1 MQKGKQSIAD
11 SVLEGIYRETFDV
24 LSELYV
30 EGTFQYIEENYP
42 DLDRE
47 MTITDENINRI
58 WLLCLEGEEHL
69 ENFKKAV
76 DYYKK
81 LVLTALKIWE
91 KDLCKEQEPEQ
102 HKILQKN

>member
-1 MQKGKQSIAD
+1 MKKGKQSIAD
-11 SVLEGIYRETFDV
+11 SVLDGIYRETFDV

-58 WLLCLEGEEHL
+58 WPLCLQDLDTL

-76 DYYKK
+76 NYYKN
-81 LVLTALKIWE
+81 LIITSLRIWE
-91 KDLCKEQEPEQ
+91 KDICEEEQTLN
-102 HKILQKN
+102 KILQKN